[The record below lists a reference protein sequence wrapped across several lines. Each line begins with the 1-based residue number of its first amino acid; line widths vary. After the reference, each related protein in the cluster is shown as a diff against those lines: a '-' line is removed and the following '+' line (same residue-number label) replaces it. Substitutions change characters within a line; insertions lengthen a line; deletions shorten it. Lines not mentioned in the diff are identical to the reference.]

1 MNKGNS
7 FYYEKVKNYLDECYF
22 DIASTP
28 SNAYGFVLDEAKL
41 ARMIT
46 KIVISSATLV
56 TTSLSL
62 KQYAKDLILTYR
74 KVKL

>member
-1 MNKGNS
+1 MRKGNKE
-7 FYYEKVKNYLDECYF
+7 YATKVKHYLDECYF
-22 DIASTP
+22 DIGSTP
-28 SNAYGFVLDEAKL
+28 TSGYGFILDEAKL

-46 KIVISSATLV
+46 KIVVSTATLV

-62 KQYAKDLILTYR
+62 KQYAKEMIWTHR